1 MIRDSCHPELELALE
16 GGRQVGGALNPRGDG
31 QLAGKL
37 GERDHDRL
45 AVGRCV

>member
-1 MIRDSCHPELELALE
+1 MLGHSCHPELELPLE
-16 GGRQVGGALNPRGDG
+16 GGCQVRGSLNPRGDG
-31 QLAGKL
+31 MLAGKL